1 MKTPETPSV
10 PWKEFWGTGYQL
22 TEGDTLHTH
31 TPHTPYTPET
41 PSALCTFGGGGERW
55 RPRRH
60 KPRLHTSPSYTLE
73 KATSTH
79 THRHTDTHR
88 HTHTHTHNGE
98 PLWLRRPSS
107 EGPEDVNGPPFIYR
121 FSRRPPPPLFLS
133 FIRLSICV
141 ALFAWLSTSSSSFGL
156 FRVVVLLVL
165 RHNPLRLRLISL
177 VYVVVSDLHS
187 TPKKKQWNTT
197 KGN

>member
-121 FSRRPPPPLFLS
+121 FSRRPPPPPLPFLYPSLHLCRSIRMTFDFLLFL
-133 FIRLSICV
+133 RLVSSRCSSCSSSQ
-141 ALFAWLSTSSSSFGL
+141 STSPSSHFS
-156 FRVVVLLVL
+156 
-165 RHNPLRLRLISL
+165 RLRCCFWPSL
-177 VYVVVSDLHS
+177 DA
-187 TPKKKQWNTT
+187 KKKQWNTT